1 MDYDVEMH
9 AMGGPEDKA
18 IIHTCMCSA
27 RWGYLYYYNDVYP
40 VFQYSMQ
47 AICLA
52 EILSGSEDHEEMME
66 HSSNPHLSNFYLIK
80 FGASSQLI
88 IPKWEG
94 GIKRVFSQSEDFSEE
109 EDEV

>member
-1 MDYDVEMH
+1 M
-9 AMGGPEDKA
+9 
-18 IIHTCMCSA
+18 
-27 RWGYLYYYNDVYP
+27 
-40 VFQYSMQ
+40 FQYSMQ

-94 GIKRVFSQSEDFSEE
+94 GIKQVFSQSEDFSEE